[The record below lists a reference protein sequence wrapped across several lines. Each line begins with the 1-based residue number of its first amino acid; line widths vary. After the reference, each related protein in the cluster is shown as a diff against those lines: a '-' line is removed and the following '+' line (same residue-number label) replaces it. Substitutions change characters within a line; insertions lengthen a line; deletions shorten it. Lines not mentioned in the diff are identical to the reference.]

1 MLDGKQVSRFI
12 GDEFVE
18 IYQAVKEYTD
28 LHVIF
33 LQFLQGEVTFL
44 LRLDHVVHLAQQ
56 VYEEDW
62 LMVQIL

>member
-18 IYQAVKEYTD
+18 IYEAVKEYTD

-33 LQFLQGEVTFL
+33 LQFLQWEVTLL
-44 LRLDHVVHLAQQ
+44 LRLDHVIHLTQQ
-56 VYEEDW
+56 VYKEDW
-62 LMVQIL
+62 LVVKVL